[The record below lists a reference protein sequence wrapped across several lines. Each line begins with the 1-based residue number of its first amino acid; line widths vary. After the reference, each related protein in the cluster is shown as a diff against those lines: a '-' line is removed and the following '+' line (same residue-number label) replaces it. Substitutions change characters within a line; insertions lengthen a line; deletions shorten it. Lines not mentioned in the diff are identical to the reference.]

1 MIGKTKRKGEPVME
15 QLVGKMRAAMQRYR
29 MVEEGAK
36 IAVAVSGGKDSL
48 ALLWGMAKLSRYKS
62 SGFSIVAI
70 TADPCFGGVQTDYA
84 AVEAVCREWGV
95 PYTVRRTAL
104 GTVIFEQRKEQNPCS
119 LCARMRRGIL
129 HNMALEAGCNA
140 IALGHHWDDAVE
152 TFFLNLI
159 YGGKIGC
166 FAPKSYLSRKK
177 LWMLRPMVFCR
188 EEEIAAL
195 ARRENL
201 PVVKSRCPAD
211 GDTARQSMKELVRTL
226 ERDYP
231 GLRTRVLGAMQRAGI
246 DGWGEAR
253 PE

>member
-1 MIGKTKRKGEPVME
+1 MIKQIKQKRGEPSVE
-15 QLVGKMRAAMQRYR
+15 QLTGKMRAAMERYQ

-48 ALLWGMAKLSRYKS
+48 ALLWGMAKLCRYYPKH
-62 SGFSIVAI
+62 FSIVAI
-70 TADPCFGGVQTDYA
+70 TADPCFGGMQTDNSA
-84 AVEAVCREWGV
+84 IEALCRDWGI
-95 PYTVRRTAL
+95 PYHIRRTSL
-104 GTVIFEQRKEQNPCS
+104 GSVIFEQRKEQNPCS

-129 HNMALEAGCNA
+129 HNMALESGCTA

-166 FAPKSYLSRKK
+166 FAPKSYLSRKR
-177 LWMLRPMVFCR
+177 LWLLRPMVFCQ
-188 EEEIAAL
+188 EEDLAAL
-195 ARRENL
+195 VRKEGF
-201 PVVKSRCPAD
+201 PVVKSGCPAD

-226 ERDYP
+226 EQNYP

-246 DGWGEAR
+246 DGWG
-253 PE
+253 